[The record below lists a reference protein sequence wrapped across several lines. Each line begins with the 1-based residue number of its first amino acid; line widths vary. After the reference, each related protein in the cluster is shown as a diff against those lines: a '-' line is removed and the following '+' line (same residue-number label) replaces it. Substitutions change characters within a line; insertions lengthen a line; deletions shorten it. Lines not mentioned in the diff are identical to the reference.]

1 VGDCYRLSDNLI
13 AVFHAKTEVTLNKP
27 VQVGQA
33 ILDIS
38 KWLMFNFHYD
48 VMVPRYGSKNLKLL
62 MTDTDSLVYEISS
75 DDPQYDMYKDLESIK
90 TEFDFSDYP
99 KSHPLY

>member
-1 VGDCYRLSDNLI
+1 M
-13 AVFHAKTEVTLNKP
+13 HMKTEVTLNKP
-27 VQVGQA
+27 IQVGQA

-38 KWLMFNFHYD
+38 KYLMFDFHYNT
-48 VMVPRYGSKNLKLL
+48 MLPKYGSENLKLL

-90 TEFDFSDYP
+90 SEFDFSDYDRHEDARGTRCRP
-99 KSHPLY
+99 RA